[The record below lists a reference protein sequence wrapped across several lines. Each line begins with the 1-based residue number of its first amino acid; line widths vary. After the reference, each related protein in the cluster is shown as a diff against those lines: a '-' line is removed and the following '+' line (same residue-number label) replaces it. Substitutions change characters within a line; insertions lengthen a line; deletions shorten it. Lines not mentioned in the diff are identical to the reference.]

1 MQTSLNL
8 LLAFLLPIAVL
19 LLALGAFEERRLGH
33 AAAAAMIG
41 VAVALLT
48 YALVGFA
55 FQFGGIGLVNPAPGL
70 RDLTRE
76 WSPLDVMVGPGW
88 GVIGLEGFAAV
99 LQSPNADIM
108 ALFLYNAALGGTA
121 MLIPMLAVARRVRS
135 RRVVIAGLLLGGLI
149 YPLAANWVWGGGWL
163 SQMGNASGLGHG
175 VVDFAGSG
183 IVFMFGGFAALGALL
198 GSGLRKH
205 TQVTT
210 AANIPEFPR
219 AQLPL
224 LMILGSFLV
233 LVGLGSAATG
243 DPFPFKNL
251 PATLI
256 VFNLVSAMLAGILVA
271 TLYGWFV
278 SGEPLAMLAARGAVA
293 AMVAVAASLPFIQ
306 TVGALAI
313 GAIAGLLLPLS
324 AFVVDRWLRVDDE
337 GLVVSTFGAAGA
349 WGLVA
354 LAVFADGSYG
364 VGWNGTGVKEYLGV
378 ANQGVTGIFA
388 LQHFVPDSP
397 GQMEAQFF
405 GIIAIGLFA
414 FVVSWLLFFLLRPLG
429 KVQTAE

>member
-19 LLALGAFEERRLGH
+19 LLAFGAFEERRLGR
-33 AAAAAMIG
+33 AAAAATMG
-41 VAVALLT
+41 VAVALLA
-48 YALVGFA
+48 YALIGFG

-70 RDLTRE
+70 QDLTRE

-88 GVIGLEGFAAV
+88 GVVGLDGFGAL
-99 LQSPNADIM
+99 LQSPTPEMM
-108 ALFLYNAALGGTA
+108 ALFLFNAALGGTA
-121 MLIPMLAVARRVRS
+121 MLIPLLAVARRVRS
-135 RRVVIAGLLLGGLI
+135 RLVVVAALLLGALV
-149 YPLAANWVWGGGWL
+149 YPLAGNWIWGGGWL

-175 VVDFAGSG
+175 VVDFGGSG

-198 GSGLRKH
+198 GSGMRKH

-210 AANIPEFPR
+210 AANIPEFPK

-224 LMILGSFLV
+224 LMILGSFLM
-233 LVGLGSAATG
+233 LVGLGAAATG

-251 PATLI
+251 PSTLI
-256 VFNLVSAMLAGILVA
+256 IFNLVSAMLAGILIA

-278 SGEPLAMLAARGAVA
+278 SGEPLAMLAARGAAAGMVA
-293 AMVAVAASLPFIQ
+293 AAASLPFIQ
-306 TVGALAI
+306 TAGALAI

-349 WGLVA
+349 WGLIA

-388 LQHFVPDSP
+388 LQNFVPDSP

-414 FVVSWLLFFLLRPLG
+414 FVISWLVFFLLRFLG
-429 KVQTAE
+429 KVQEG